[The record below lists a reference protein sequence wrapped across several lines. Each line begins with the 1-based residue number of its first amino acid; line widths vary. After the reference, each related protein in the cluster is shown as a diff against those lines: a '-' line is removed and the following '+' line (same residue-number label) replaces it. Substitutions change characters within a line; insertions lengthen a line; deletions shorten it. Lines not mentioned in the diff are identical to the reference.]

1 MQIKRTLAGLLIAGS
16 ATLGLTA
23 CDPPM
28 PPDVAAQLAEEFY
41 TCVEGDVAVSSDL
54 LMSDVVY
61 GWADAL
67 SYSCVDPEPTMTM
80 SVLDQSDLAVSA
92 QISSYAA
99 TCSPLES
106 VPLGVDAGVFV
117 FVQSELGYLSLSP
130 ESMAG
135 ILEGS
140 ITNWNQLASDNPGFD
155 MPDMA
160 ISFIPEA
167 DQMAL
172 EAIRTYL
179 KNSGITLGESLI
191 VEAVESPSVDIY
203 STLDEGYMALV
214 PNSYAVTL
222 ALTPASIYLGFDE
235 ELQEAKVANA
245 DLAGIQSATTQWK
258 YAESATGISVVLDPS
273 VEPTPAEGSDMIDN
287 PYQAIYPVNFYL
299 CGTDQLITRAIGR
312 FLLRLDSQGSLGGS
326 YFAPLPEVIRIAS
339 LVRISKGLP
348 TPTPVE

>member
-1 MQIKRTLAGLLIAGS
+1 MQIRRTLAGLLIAGS

-23 CDPPM
+23 CDPPL

-41 TCVEGDVAVSSDL
+41 TCVEGDVPVSSDP
-54 LMSDVVY
+54 LMSDVVF
-61 GWADAL
+61 GWADSL

-80 SVLDQSDLAVSA
+80 SILDQSDLSASA

-99 TCSPLES
+99 TCKPLDT
-106 VPLGVDAGVFV
+106 VPMGVDAGVFV
-117 FVQSELGYLSLSP
+117 YVQSELGYLSLSP

-140 ITNWNQLASDNPGFD
+140 ITNWSQLASDNPGFD
-155 MPDMA
+155 MPDMQ
-160 ISFIPEA
+160 INLIPEA

-172 EAIRTYL
+172 DAVVTYL
-179 KNSGITLGESLI
+179 ESAGIALGESL
-191 VEAVESPSVDIY
+191 VVQGVESPSVDLY
-203 STLDEGYMALV
+203 SALDEGYMALV

-222 ALTPASIYLGFDE
+222 ALTPASVYLGFDD
-235 ELQEAKVANA
+235 ELQEAIVANP

-258 YAESATGISVVLDPS
+258 YSESDAGVAVVLDPS
-273 VEPTPAEGSDMIDN
+273 VEPTPAEGSDIIDN

-299 CGTDQLITRAIGR
+299 CGEDQLSTRAVGR
-312 FLLRLDSQGSLGGS
+312 FMLRLDSQGSLGGS
-326 YFAPLPEVIRIAS
+326 YYAPLPEAIRIAS
-339 LVRISKGLP
+339 LMRISKGLP